1 MTPAVRKLC
10 RAKRHFFAPSRNSTR
25 KKIANFLDF
34 PVVSWHA
41 LRVALLSGGA
51 AAVARKF
58 DPKKNREFS

>member
-10 RAKRHFFAPSRNSTR
+10 RAKRHFFCAVTKLDP
-25 KKIANFLDF
+25 KKIASFFDF